1 MPTGS
6 RTKASGGRASVS
18 FLLDLV
24 VLRTQGDGRIWYG
37 IRSSLERLEMRDGL
51 MRSDYRM
58 DIALYF
64 WEKRWFYGCGLGF
77 VGSQLAKKVMCCDG
91 EDDALG

>member
-1 MPTGS
+1 MCGFGLECGGGDGSKLQVELSSDESDEAWPTGR

-37 IRSSLERLEMRDGL
+37 IR
-51 MRSDYRM
+51 
-58 DIALYF
+58 I
-64 WEKRWFYGCGLGF
+64 
-77 VGSQLAKKVMCCDG
+77 
-91 EDDALG
+91 